1 VSANRGRSSKAADE
15 ARSKDAGQGGARR
28 NSAGQEDARRGSAKR
43 DGRRK
48 RAETVTLQQLLNEL
62 PDDLSTSALTHASWT
77 ARRSDSYERLAFL
90 GDSVLALAVTTH
102 LYPRLGADEFGAG
115 ELTKIRAQSVSG
127 RSCRAV
133 AERLGIPDRLRAAAP
148 EDSAS
153 AVESLVTTERVLA
166 SVIEAVI
173 GACYLAY
180 GYERTAEAVV
190 EAFTPEIDDALE
202 HPGDYKSTLQE
213 RLARRGELVSYEVVD
228 EHGPPHDRR
237 FQISAVVGG
246 SEVGRG
252 IGRSKK
258 DAEQEAA
265 REALESLR

>member
-1 VSANRGRSSKAADE
+1 MSRAKKDSKA
-15 ARSKDAGQGGARR
+15 
-28 NSAGQEDARRGSAKR
+28 
-43 DGRRK
+43 
-48 RAETVTLQQLLNEL
+48 TLQELLDKLPEEL
-62 PDDLSTSALTHASWT
+62 LTPVFTHASWT
-77 ARRSDSYERLAFL
+77 LRRSESYERLAFL

-127 RSCRAV
+127 RACRLV
-133 AERLGIPDRLRAAAP
+133 AERLGIPERLRAAAP
-148 EDSAS
+148 EDAAA
-153 AVESLVTTERVLA
+153 AVEALISTERVLA

-173 GACYLAY
+173 GACYLAH

-190 EAFTPEIDDALE
+190 DAFAPEIERALE

-228 EHGPPHDRR
+228 ERGPPHDRR
-237 FQISAVVGG
+237 FQISAVVAG
-246 SEVGRG
+246 SEMGRG
-252 IGRSKK
+252 TGRSKK